1 MCAVLDLSLLVS
13 IIRPLLALTRFDSGL
28 CGGAGGEVGW
38 AFRGFSGRAVGG
50 AVCKKEFS
58 GA

>member
-1 MCAVLDLSLLVS
+1 MS
-13 IIRPLLALTRFDSGL
+13 IIRPLLALARFIFGL
-28 CGGAGGEVGW
+28 CGGAGVEAGW
-38 AFRGFSGRAVGG
+38 VFGGFSSRAVGS